1 MSEKIY
7 IVTLH
12 KKEDL
17 EGFYTEMESKG
28 FVLDAKREI
37 SRNTHYWMTEEQAIE
52 LRKDSRVWDVEGVED
67 IKWKREA
74 NREPYTISG
83 DFGKNSLGG
92 PLVRQWG
99 QVHCAGNDAQRGK
112 GSYGAND
119 VINTSVDNL
128 IMVSMLM
135 LLYVMIQYHMIV
147 KNGTVLQKV
156 YQDLYNINGL
166 MN

>member
-1 MSEKIY
+1 MSEKIH

-74 NREPYTISG
+74 NR
-83 DFGKNSLGG
+83 D
-92 PLVRQWG
+92 
-99 QVHCAGNDAQRGK
+99 C
-112 GSYGAND
+112 
-119 VINTSVDNL
+119 
-128 IMVSMLM
+128 
-135 LLYVMIQYHMIV
+135 LLYTLTLPTTHDV
-147 KNGTVLQKV
+147 
-156 YQDLYNINGL
+156 
-166 MN
+166 